1 MHRSLTRPSCLR
13 LGGDTYECE
22 VDVPDGRGA
31 GELPAAAAQL
41 LRGLQTQSAEFEARA
56 AVQLAKLNELKRRR
70 AFLLGFATSPGD
82 FINAIIA
89 SQARDLQVMQN
100 GAVRARDL
108 ELRTEFYR
116 QPWVDDAVMQYLART
131 EQEQQAQQ
139 QAQQAKQQAQ
149 QAQQAQAMQQ

>member
-1 MHRSLTRPSCLR
+1 M
-13 LGGDTYECE
+13 
-22 VDVPDGRGA
+22 
-31 GELPAAAAQL
+31 
-41 LRGLQTQSAEFEARA
+41 
-56 AVQLAKLNELKRRR
+56 QLAKLNELKRRR

-139 QAQQAKQQAQ
+139 QQARQAQQQAQ
-149 QAQQAQAMQQ
+149 LAQQAQAMQH

>member
-1 MHRSLTRPSCLR
+1 MAPSGAFTSSTAESHCALHLTAHTRHFLR

-31 GELPAAAAQL
+31 GELPVAAAQL
-41 LRGLQTQSAEFEARA
+41 LRGLQTQCAEFEART

-100 GAVRARDL
+100 GTVRARDL

-131 EQEQQAQQ
+131 EQAQP
-139 QAQQAKQQAQ
+139 
-149 QAQQAQAMQQ
+149 ME